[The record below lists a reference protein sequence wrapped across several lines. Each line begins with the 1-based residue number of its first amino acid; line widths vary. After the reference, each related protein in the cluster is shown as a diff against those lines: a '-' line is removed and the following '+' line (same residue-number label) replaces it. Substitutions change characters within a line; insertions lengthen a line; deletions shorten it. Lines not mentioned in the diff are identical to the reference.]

1 MKVLLVVL
9 PVEEKSL
16 SIQTDAVLARCAG
29 IVLKADYILPPI
41 GLAYLASALREWAK
55 ADVAIL
61 DCMAEGIGTEESLRR
76 IAALGPSVVFFV
88 LGTPLID
95 FTARWLKALQGR
107 LPEVK
112 TVAIG
117 GHVTALPEESLR
129 AVPVDY
135 IIRGEPESAAADL
148 LLALQGEKK
157 IGEIS
162 GIAYLQVGAFIN
174 NPDRPL
180 IADID
185 RLPFPAR
192 DLLPNEKY
200 SAPFARRKPFGLIL
214 TARGCPFGCVYCATR
229 GYYGTTW
236 RPRSVEN
243 VLAELQEMVSRY
255 GLRDIGFWDDTF
267 TIKRERV
274 EAICRGIIERRL
286 GIEWIC
292 LARVDTV
299 DREMLSLM
307 KKAGCYQI
315 QFGVESGDEEVLK
328 RLGKNTTVAQIRDAF
343 RWSRE
348 ALIDPAAFFMFGNP
362 GETRESVEKTIALAL
377 EIPAAF
383 ASFNINTPYPGCQ
396 LFEQMKDKLG
406 GDWTQ
411 LDAKHASYQDGF
423 DAKSLEKYIQE
434 AYRRFYYRPGYLLR
448 SLMKIRSFSD
458 LRRSAKAAWDV
469 LVRF

>member
-9 PVEEKSL
+9 PVEEKAL

-55 ADVAIL
+55 AEVAIL
-61 DCMAEGIGTEESLRR
+61 DSMAERIGTEESLRR
-76 IAALGPSVVFFV
+76 IAAHGPAVVFFV

-95 FTARWLKALQGR
+95 FTARWLKALKGK
-107 LPEVK
+107 LPGVK

-129 AVPVDY
+129 AVPVDFV
-135 IIRGEPESAAADL
+135 IRGEPEATASEL
-148 LLALQGEKK
+148 LFALKGEKK
-157 IGEIS
+157 IEDICGVSYREGRSIRH
-162 GIAYLQVGAFIN
+162 

-180 IADID
+180 IEDID

-192 DLLPNEKY
+192 DLLPNGKY

-229 GYYGTTW
+229 GYYGKSW
-236 RPRSVEN
+236 RPRSVES
-243 VLAELQEMVSRY
+243 VLAELGEMVSRY

-274 EAICRGIIERRL
+274 EAICRGIIARRL

-299 DREMLSLM
+299 DQEMLALM
-307 KKAGCYQI
+307 KRAGCYQI

-348 ALIDPAAFFMFGNP
+348 AGIDPAAFFMFGNP

-383 ASFNINTPYPGCQ
+383 ASFNVNTPYPGCE
-396 LFEQMKDKLG
+396 LFEEMKDRLG

-423 DAKSLEKYIQE
+423 DAKSLEAYIQE

-448 SLMKIRSFSD
+448 SLGRIRSFGD
-458 LRRSAKAAWDV
+458 LGRSAKAAWDV